1 MCTGCCPRAR
11 QAGQAPARCRSA
23 SQWLAFPR
31 GAAAMRLV
39 CAGFVVLVACGSAQP
54 LAGSPATTQTPPD
67 AGSVPPAIDGGQPPE
82 TDGGTDA
89 GPVGAPDAG
98 TPDAGPTGG
107 SPDAGNPPP
116 SSDAG
121 PPSGSGA
128 WIPVGPGGGSIRDIA
143 VKPDDPDV
151 ALVGTLNGVFRTTN
165 GGLRWEDTGIRAYL
179 GLQTVAFSADGR
191 RAWALD
197 FDGALYSSADSG
209 ASWTGPSKAL
219 AALAPGGYGFQLIAD
234 PSEPATVYAATGGG
248 MFVSRDA
255 GKHWAPFWI
264 PKRDLGG
271 SSGVCALAFDPS
283 STARMFSGPCG
294 YNNYGGVY
302 RSSDSGT
309 TWTQLHTDWGSVTAL
324 APDPAKPGTFYASLD
339 YGGLPAVVVTRDAG
353 DTWTNAAYTS
363 VPFSARTLSV
373 AGDGTVYAGLF
384 FKGLRAS
391 HDGAVTW
398 TDRASAG
405 IPADST
411 VALAMDPKSR
421 APYLAAVAGEYGGGG
436 VYRFAADG
444 WRRTS
449 LGIHV
454 EQVWDLASDGARLY
468 AATDSGLFAT
478 DDSGASWSAP
488 LLAGPASAVALSRDG
503 TLYASDWWKLH
514 RSTDRGRTWTD
525 LRESDPA
532 FHYVADPG
540 EARRLYAYAYRLER
554 SDDGGSTWTT
564 LFPPS
569 GTFAPGVGAFA
580 VLRDDPQT
588 MFLWS
593 NGNARAADGTW
604 IVVDSGLK
612 RSRDA
617 GATWTSVGADLSA
630 QGVSCAG
637 LILDP
642 AARLF
647 LALNTGLIDHPH
659 GHLYRSDDAGLT
671 WRELLPSDGDVIQ
684 AIARSA
690 DGALFAALPGAVW
703 TSTDG
708 GDSWRAIADGKST
721 LHALLPDPTRGVLF
735 GATWGDSIV
744 RAAPRH

>member
-373 AGDGTVYAGLF
+373 AGD
-384 FKGLRAS
+384 
-391 HDGAVTW
+391 D
-398 TDRASAG
+398 
-405 IPADST
+405 
-411 VALAMDPKSR
+411 
-421 APYLAAVAGEYGGGG
+421 GGGG

-593 NGNARAADGTW
+593 NGNARAADGT
-604 IVVDSGLK
+604 
-612 RSRDA
+612 
-617 GATWTSVGADLSA
+617 
-630 QGVSCAG
+630 
-637 LILDP
+637 
-642 AARLF
+642 
-647 LALNTGLIDHPH
+647 
-659 GHLYRSDDAGLT
+659 
-671 WRELLPSDGDVIQ
+671 
-684 AIARSA
+684 
-690 DGALFAALPGAVW
+690 
-703 TSTDG
+703 
-708 GDSWRAIADGKST
+708 
-721 LHALLPDPTRGVLF
+721 
-735 GATWGDSIV
+735 
-744 RAAPRH
+744 